1 MPAQGGTGQEG
12 TVGAIE
18 DQEQEEQECSYVF
31 GVSASSAGS
40 DDKWIFA
47 AGFGSSGAPILDS
60 GAATSTC
67 PVSYAGAARLFDTGL
82 FSLCAASGQLLKG
95 YVTTVL
101 DQQAALSTGRMAKL
115 STKFRVTDVKR
126 PIISLS
132 EFLVGGNVSFFSQGL
147 CGIAKAEDIEVRLR
161 GLCVP
166 LRQEWPFFSRSAST
180 V

>member
-1 MPAQGGTGQEG
+1 MRISSVHGVVAGDTTKGLLVQAGKGQEG

-40 DDKWIFA
+40 DDKWIFEV
-47 AGFGSSGAPILDS
+47 GFGSSGAPILDS

-67 PVSYAGAARLFDTGL
+67 PLSYAGAARLFDTGL
-82 FSLCAASGQLLKG
+82 SSLRAANGQLLKDYG
-95 YVTTVL
+95 ATVF
-101 DQQAALSTGRMAKL
+101 DQQAALSTGRMATL

-132 EFLVGGNVSFFSQGL
+132 GCLVGGNVSFL
-147 CGIAKAEDIEVRLR
+147 L
-161 GLCVP
+161 
-166 LRQEWPFFSRSAST
+166 
-180 V
+180 